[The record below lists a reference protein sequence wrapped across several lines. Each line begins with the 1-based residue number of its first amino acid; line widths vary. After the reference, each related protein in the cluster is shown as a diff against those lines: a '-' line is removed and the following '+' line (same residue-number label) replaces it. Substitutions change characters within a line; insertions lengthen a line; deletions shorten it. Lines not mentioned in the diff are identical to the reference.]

1 MKATRVL
8 ILFLLLISIPSTSLG
23 IYETIEFRDTGTNVQ
38 EMQEALKALDYLSGT
53 ADGKYG
59 WATFEAVKRFQKA
72 NGLQTD
78 GKAGNQTL
86 TLLYDMVNGKKADTA
101 IEKLVYGDKGADV
114 KAMQASLKALGYFS
128 GKTDGKFGWGTLQ
141 AVKAFQKAN
150 KLKVDGRAGT
160 QTLTLL
166 QSLSANT
173 DSAGNATCTATKFA
187 HTLRASHSGSDVS
200 KVQAQLVTMNY
211 LQVVSGTYDKDT
223 ISAVKVFQSKNNLSS
238 DGLTG
243 KQTYQTLFSA
253 SAITNDDTGSG
264 ESSNLPST
272 ESTSLRSGA
281 TGEAVRSLQKRLAS
295 LDYTVSETGTY
306 DAQTVSAV
314 KAFQGRN
321 GLLMD
326 GVAGPQT
333 QGVLYGSGALKY
345 SANETATYPA
355 PTLGNIKLMYW
366 FKEVQPILKGK
377 SSIYIYD
384 PATGIN
390 FNLHLYSLGRHADV
404 EPLTA
409 QDTENMLKAFGGKT
423 TWTPKFVYVR
433 LPSSAWTVATMHDVP
448 HGGQSITNNNFE
460 GQNCVHFLR
469 DMEETK
475 KKDPDYGVTNQIAL
489 RKGWRALTGEVVE

>member
-1 MKATRVL
+1 MKATNV
-8 ILFLLLISIPSTSLG
+8 FLLFFLLVTFPSISFAT
-23 IYETIEFRDTGTNVQ
+23 YETIEFRDKGTDVQ
-38 EMQEALKALDYLSGT
+38 EMQEALKKLDYLSGT

-59 WATFEAVKRFQKA
+59 WATLEAVKRFQKA
-72 NGLQTD
+72 NGIKTD

-86 TLLYDMVNGKKADTA
+86 TLLYDMVEGKKAVTA
-101 IEKLVYGDKGADV
+101 LEKLVYGDRGAAV
-114 KAMQASLKALGYFS
+114 KKMQASLKALGYFS
-128 GKTDGKFGWGTLQ
+128 GETDGKFGWGTLQ

-166 QSLSANT
+166 QSLPANA
-173 DSAGNATCTATKFA
+173 DSAGNAICTATKFA

-211 LQVVSGTYDKDT
+211 LQVVSGTYDTDT
-223 ISAVKVFQSKNNLSS
+223 ISAVKAFQSKNNLTS

-243 KQTYQTLFSA
+243 GKTYQTLFSA
-253 SAITNDDTGSG
+253 SAIPNDNTGPG
-264 ESSNLPST
+264 KPSDWSPAGGT
-272 ESTSLRSGA
+272 ALRSGA
-281 TGEAVRSLQKRLAS
+281 SGEAVRSLQKRLAS
-295 LDYTVSETGTY
+295 LDYAVSETGKY
-306 DAQTVSAV
+306 DTQTVSAV

-326 GVAGPQT
+326 GVAGKQT
-333 QGVLYGSGALKY
+333 QGVLYGTGALKY
-345 SANETATYPA
+345 SAKEAATYPV
-355 PTLGNIKLMYW
+355 PSLGDIKLMHW

-433 LPSSAWTVATMHDVP
+433 LPNGAWTVATMHDVP

-475 KKDPDYGVTNQIAL
+475 KKDPDYGVTNQLAL
-489 RKGWRALTGEVVE
+489 RKGWLKLTGEVVE